1 MEHER
6 WQKLMIDVGNGPPL
20 VLIPGMQGR
29 WEWARPTVE
38 ALARTFRVLSFSLAG
53 DPGSGSQIDP
63 RLGFDSFVVQVDQA
77 LETAG
82 VDTATICGIS
92 YGGLIAYR
100 YATLRPERTRHLVLA
115 SALPPDYEPDHR
127 FRFYERAPRL
137 LFPIFIVGSA
147 RRVSPEIRQAL
158 PRWTDRARGAVAQ
171 GFRVLG
177 APASPTRMCER
188 MRLLEQVDF
197 GTRTRI
203 TAPTLVL
210 TGERALD
217 RTVPVDLTERY
228 LNLIPGAERA
238 WLPRTGHMGTVT
250 RPDEF
255 ARLVH
260 EFVARHEDP
269 MNHLNARMA
278 G

>member
-1 MEHER
+1 M
-6 WQKLMIDVGNGPPL
+6 WGSGPL
-20 VLIPGMQGR
+20 VLIPGCRDAGNGR
-29 WEWARPTVE
+29 GQRRRARADVPRPQF
-38 ALARTFRVLSFSLAG
+38 LARRRPRERLAR
-53 DPGSGSQIDP
+53 IDP
-63 RLGFDSFVVQVDQA
+63 RLGFDSFVVQIDRA
-77 LETAG
+77 LENAG
-82 VDTATICGIS
+82 VELATICGIS
-92 YGGLIAYR
+92 YSGLIAIR

-137 LFPIFIVGSA
+137 LFPIFLVGSA
-147 RRVSPEIRQAL
+147 RRVSPEIRRAL

-188 MRLLEQVDF
+188 MRLLEHVDF
-197 GTRTRI
+197 RSRTRVS
-203 TAPTLVL
+203 APTLVL
-210 TGERALD
+210 TGERGLD

-228 LNLIPGAERA
+228 LNLIPPGAQ
-238 WLPRTGHMGTVT
+238 WLHGCGTGHMGTVT
-250 RPDEF
+250 RPGEF

-260 EFVARHEDP
+260 EFVGRHEHPVND
-269 MNHLNARMA
+269 LNARMA

>member
-1 MEHER
+1 
-6 WQKLMIDVGNGPPL
+6 MIDVGTGPPL

-29 WEWARPTVE
+29 WEWARPTIDE
-38 ALARTFRVLSFSLAG
+38 LARTFRVLSYSLAG
-53 DPGSGSQIDP
+53 DPGSGSRIDP
-63 RLGFDSFVVQVDQA
+63 RLGFDSFVVQIDQA
-77 LETAG
+77 LEKAG
-82 VDTATICGIS
+82 VGSATICGIS

-115 SALPPDYEPDHR
+115 SALPPDYEPDRR
-127 FRFYERAPRL
+127 F
-137 LFPIFIVGSA
+137 GSA

-188 MRLLEQVDF
+188 MRLLEHVDF
-197 GTRTRI
+197 RARTRV

-210 TGERALD
+210 TGERGLD

-228 LNLIPGAERA
+228 LNLIPAAERA

-250 RPDEF
+250 RPAEF

-269 MNHLNARMA
+269 MNDLNARMA

>member
-1 MEHER
+1 
-6 WQKLMIDVGNGPPL
+6 MIDVGRGSPL

-29 WEWARPTVE
+29 WEWARPTVVE
-38 ALARTFRVLSFSLAG
+38 LAKTFRVLSFSLAG
-53 DPGSGSQIDP
+53 DPGSGSRIDP
-63 RLGFDSFVVQVDQA
+63 QLGFDTFIAQIDRA
-77 LETAG
+77 LDDAG
-82 VDTATICGIS
+82 ISSATICGIS

-115 SALPPDYEPDHR
+115 SALPPDYEPDRR

-137 LFPIFIVGSA
+137 LFPIFMVGSA
-147 RRVSPEIRQAL
+147 LRVSPELRRAL
-158 PRWTDRARGAVAQ
+158 PRWRDRARGAVVQ

-188 MRLLEQVDF
+188 MRLLEHVDF
-197 GTRTRI
+197 SARTKVA
-203 TAPTLVL
+203 APTLVL
-210 TGERALD
+210 TGERDLD

-228 LNLIPGAERA
+228 LDVIPNAERE

-250 RPDEF
+250 RPREF
-255 ARLVH
+255 ARVVH
-260 EFVARHEDP
+260 EFVARHDDP
-269 MNHLNARMA
+269 MDDLNVRMA

>member
-1 MEHER
+1 MDHVSI
-6 WQKLMIDVGNGPPL
+6 QVVGSGPPL

-29 WEWARPTVE
+29 WEWGRPTIDE
-38 ALARTFRVLSFSLAG
+38 LARTFRVLSFSLAG
-53 DPGSGSQIDP
+53 DPGSGSRIDP
-63 RLGFDSFVVQVDQA
+63 QLGLDSFVAQIDRA
-77 LETAG
+77 LDAAG
-82 VDTATICGIS
+82 VGAATICGIS

-100 YATLRPERTRHLVLA
+100 YATLRPERVRHLILA

-147 RRVSPEIRQAL
+147 RRVSPELRRAL
-158 PRWTDRARGAVAQ
+158 PRWTDRARGAVVQ

-177 APASPTRMCER
+177 APASPRRMIER
-188 MRLLEQVDF
+188 MRLLEHVDF
-197 GTRTRI
+197 KTRTRV

-210 TGERALD
+210 TGERGLD

-228 LNLIPGAERA
+228 MSVIPGAERA

-250 RPDEF
+250 RADEF
-255 ARLVH
+255 ARVVH
-260 EFVARHEDP
+260 DFVARHVDP
-269 MNHLNARMA
+269 MNDGNARMA

>member
-6 WQKLMIDVGNGPPL
+6 WQKLMIDMGDGPPL

-29 WEWARPTVE
+29 WEWTRPTIVT
-38 ALARTFRVLSFSLAG
+38 LARTFRVLSFSLAG
-53 DPGSGSQIDP
+53 DPGSRLRIDP
-63 RLGFDSFVVQVDQA
+63 RLGFDSFVVQIDRV
-77 LETAG
+77 LEDAG
-82 VDTATICGIS
+82 VDSATVCGIS

-100 YATLRPERTRHLVLA
+100 YATLRPERVRHLVLA

-137 LFPIFIVGSA
+137 LFPVFIVGSA
-147 RRVSPEIRQAL
+147 RRVSPELRRAL
-158 PRWTDRARGAVAQ
+158 PRWTDRAPGAVKQ
-171 GFRVLG
+171 GFRVFG
-177 APASPTRMCER
+177 APAPPTAMCER
-188 MRLLEQVDF
+188 MRLLERVDF
-197 GTRTRI
+197 RTRTGV

-210 TGERALD
+210 TGERGLD

-228 LNLIPGAERA
+228 LSLIPGAERA
-238 WLPRTGHMGTVT
+238 WLARTGHMGTVT

-260 EFVARHEDP
+260 EFV
-269 MNHLNARMA
+269 
-278 G
+278 

>member
-1 MEHER
+1 L
-6 WQKLMIDVGNGPPL
+6 QKLMIDMGSGPPL

-29 WEWARPTVE
+29 WEWARPTVD
-38 ALARTFRVLSFSLAG
+38 ALSRTFRVISFSLAG
-53 DPGSGSQIDP
+53 DPGSGSRIDP
-63 RLGFDSFVVQVDQA
+63 QLGFDSFVAQVDRALDQA
-77 LETAG
+77 G
-82 VDTATICGIS
+82 IGSATICGIS

-100 YATLRPERTRHLVLA
+100 YATLRPERARHLVLA
-115 SALPPDYEPDHR
+115 SALPPDYEPDQR

-147 RRVSPEIRQAL
+147 RRVSPELRRAL

-197 GTRTRI
+197 RTRPRVN
-203 TAPTLVL
+203 APTLVL
-210 TGERALD
+210 TGERGLD

-228 LNLIPGAERA
+228 LRLIPGAERA
-238 WLPRTGHMGTVT
+238 WLSRTGHLGTVT

-255 ARLVH
+255 ARLVR
-260 EFVARHEDP
+260 EFVARHADP
-269 MNHLNARMA
+269 VDDLDARMA

>member
-1 MEHER
+1 
-6 WQKLMIDVGNGPPL
+6 MIDMGDGPPL

-29 WEWARPTVE
+29 WEWARPAVLT
-38 ALARTFRVLSFSLAG
+38 LARTFRVLTFSLAG
-53 DPGSGSQIDP
+53 DPGSRSRIDP
-63 RLGFDSFVVQVDQA
+63 RLGFDSFVVQIDQV
-77 LETAG
+77 LEAAG
-82 VDTATICGIS
+82 VESAAVCGIS

-100 YATLRPERTRHLVLA
+100 YATLRPERVRHLVLA

-127 FRFYERAPRL
+127 FRFYERAPWL
-137 LFPIFIVGSA
+137 LLPIFIVGSA
-147 RRVSPEIRQAL
+147 RRVSPELRRAL
-158 PRWTDRARGAVAQ
+158 PRWTDRARGAVVQ

-188 MRLLEQVDF
+188 IRLLQDVDF
-197 GTRTRI
+197 RTRTRVN
-203 TAPTLVL
+203 APTLVV

-228 LNLIPGAERA
+228 LSLIPGAERA

-255 ARLVH
+255 ARLVSD
-260 EFVARHEDP
+260 FVARQEGPVDG
-269 MNHLNARMA
+269 LNARMA